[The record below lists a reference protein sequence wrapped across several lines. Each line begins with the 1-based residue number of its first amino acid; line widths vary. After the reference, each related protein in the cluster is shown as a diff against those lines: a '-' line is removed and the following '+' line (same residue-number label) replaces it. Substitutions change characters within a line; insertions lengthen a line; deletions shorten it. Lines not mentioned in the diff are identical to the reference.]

1 MSQRKRF
8 SFDDEVDDTIDLSKD
23 DLKNSS
29 ITNNDKPSNDN
40 VFADEDGLDA
50 KAYPT
55 DNGGDKSMK
64 NKKKRKFKIKKWQ
77 IALIAFLSIIIVF
90 VIYVF
95 VAGGNDGPVYGDR
108 CASLI
113 AIDKSK
119 FTGVEDAI
127 KADPIVNSI
136 NIEVDCRIVKIS
148 MNFVDNTSSDTAKQL
163 ATNALHTLDDTL
175 GENKEE
181 GRAYSNLF
189 TTANGRGQYNVE
201 FVLTSSGDTNFPIFG
216 TKHPNSDDITFT
228 GANVVDQAATD
239 RAANTNANQ

>member
-127 KADPIVNSI
+127 KADPSVNSI

-189 TTANGRGQYNVE
+189 TTANGRGQYN
-201 FVLTSSGDTNFPIFG
+201 
-216 TKHPNSDDITFT
+216 
-228 GANVVDQAATD
+228 
-239 RAANTNANQ
+239 

>member
-1 MSQRKRF
+1 MSHKRF
-8 SFDDEVDDTIDLSKD
+8 VFDDEIEDLQ
-23 DLKNSS
+23 
-29 ITNNDKPSNDN
+29 PSNIK
-40 VFADEDGLDA
+40 ED
-50 KAYPT
+50 T
-55 DNGGDKSMK
+55 SKSLNREEKPMK
-64 NKKKRKFKIKKWQ
+64 KSKQKKKSNKKKRKFKKRYLLLILL
-77 IALIAFLSIIIVF
+77 ALIIAFV
-90 VIYVF
+90 VYVF
-95 VAGGNDGPVYGDR
+95 IAGGNDGPVYGDR

-113 AIDKSK
+113 AIDKDK
-119 FTGVEDAI
+119 LNNVEDSI
-127 KADPIVNSI
+127 KNSDPSVDTVE
-136 NIEVDCRIVKIS
+136 IEVDCRIIKIT

-201 FVLTSSGDTNFPIFG
+201 FVLTSNGDTNFPIFG

>member
-1 MSQRKRF
+1 
-8 SFDDEVDDTIDLSKD
+8 
-23 DLKNSS
+23 
-29 ITNNDKPSNDN
+29 
-40 VFADEDGLDA
+40 
-50 KAYPT
+50 
-55 DNGGDKSMK
+55 MK

-95 VAGGNDGPVYGDR
+95 VAGEMMDQFMVIVVL
-108 CASLI
+108 SLI

-127 KADPIVNSI
+127 KADPSVNSI

-181 GRAYSNLF
+181 GRA
-189 TTANGRGQYNVE
+189 
-201 FVLTSSGDTNFPIFG
+201 I
-216 TKHPNSDDITFT
+216 
-228 GANVVDQAATD
+228 
-239 RAANTNANQ
+239 

>member
-8 SFDDEVDDTIDLSKD
+8 SFDDEVDDTIDLSKEG
-23 DLKNSS
+23 LQNASL
-29 ITNNDKPSNDN
+29 TNNKPSNN
-40 VFADEDGLDA
+40 NIFADEDSSDA
-50 KAYPT
+50 KTYPT
-55 DNGGDKSMK
+55 DRKEDNVMK

-77 IALIAFLSIIIVF
+77 IALIAFLSIIIAF

-119 FTGVEDAI
+119 FAGVEEAI
-127 KADPIVNSI
+127 KADPSVNSI

-148 MNFVDNTSSDTAKQL
+148 MNFVDNTPSDTAKQL
-163 ATNALHTLDDTL
+163 ATNALHALDDAI
-175 GENKEE
+175 GETKEE

-201 FVLTSSGDTNFPIFG
+201 FVLTSNGDTNFPMFG

-239 RAANTNANQ
+239 RAVNPNANQ

>member
-113 AIDKSK
+113 AID
-119 FTGVEDAI
+119 
-127 KADPIVNSI
+127 
-136 NIEVDCRIVKIS
+136 
-148 MNFVDNTSSDTAKQL
+148 
-163 ATNALHTLDDTL
+163 
-175 GENKEE
+175 
-181 GRAYSNLF
+181 
-189 TTANGRGQYNVE
+189 
-201 FVLTSSGDTNFPIFG
+201 
-216 TKHPNSDDITFT
+216 
-228 GANVVDQAATD
+228 
-239 RAANTNANQ
+239 NQSRPKR

>member
-1 MSQRKRF
+1 MSHKRF
-8 SFDDEVDDTIDLSKD
+8 VFDDEIEDLQPTNIKEDTSKSLD
-23 DLKNSS
+23 REE
-29 ITNNDKPSNDN
+29 KPM
-40 VFADEDGLDA
+40 
-50 KAYPT
+50 K
-55 DNGGDKSMK
+55 KSK
-64 NKKKRKFKIKKWQ
+64 QKKKSNKQKKKFKKRYLVLVLL
-77 IALIAFLSIIIVF
+77 ALITVF
-90 VIYVF
+90 VVYVF
-95 VAGGNDGPVYGDR
+95 IAGGNDGPVYGDR

-127 KADPIVNSI
+127 KADPSVNSI

>member
-29 ITNNDKPSNDN
+29 IANNDKPSNDN

-64 NKKKRKFKIKKWQ
+64 NKKKRK
-77 IALIAFLSIIIVF
+77 F

-127 KADPIVNSI
+127 KADPSVNSI

-201 FVLTSSGDTNFPIFG
+201 FVLTSNGDTNFPIFG

>member
-1 MSQRKRF
+1 MSHKRF
-8 SFDDEVDDTIDLSKD
+8 VFDDEIEDLQ
-23 DLKNSS
+23 
-29 ITNNDKPSNDN
+29 PSNIK
-40 VFADEDGLDA
+40 ED
-50 KAYPT
+50 T
-55 DNGGDKSMK
+55 SKSLNKEEKPMK
-64 NKKKRKFKIKKWQ
+64 KSKQKKKSNKKKFKKRYLLLILL
-77 IALIAFLSIIIVF
+77 ALIIAFV
-90 VIYVF
+90 VYVF
-95 VAGGNDGPVYGDR
+95 IAGGNDGPVYGDR

-127 KADPIVNSI
+127 KADPSVNSI

-201 FVLTSSGDTNFPIFG
+201 FVLTSNGDTNFPIFG

>member
-1 MSQRKRF
+1 MQ
-8 SFDDEVDDTIDLSKD
+8 SKQ
-23 DLKNSS
+23 
-29 ITNNDKPSNDN
+29 T
-40 VFADEDGLDA
+40 
-50 KAYPT
+50 
-55 DNGGDKSMK
+55 
-64 NKKKRKFKIKKWQ
+64 Q
-77 IALIAFLSIIIVF
+77 AL
-90 VIYVF
+90 
-95 VAGGNDGPVYGDR
+95 
-108 CASLI
+108 
-113 AIDKSK
+113 
-119 FTGVEDAI
+119 
-127 KADPIVNSI
+127 I

-201 FVLTSSGDTNFPIFG
+201 FVLTSNGDTNFPIFG